1 MLIRQ
6 RKTTIRPPWNP
17 DPYTIT
23 KVKGSQITATRGEEK
38 KVRNLKKFKLLKER
52 PADLRPRR
60 SSKAV
65 LEEDSDWDFDL
76 KRKKSR
82 EEEAGP
88 AGVGEPDSSFDEA
101 DYEIT
106 YRPDLG
112 EEQQS
117 VQTKEQET
125 GKVYTRS
132 GREVRPRQRLG
143 EVEKDRLSP
152 RNRKRKKTEAKKAQK
167 EGRK

>member
-6 RKTTIRPPWNP
+6 KKTTIRPPWNP

-38 KVRNLKKFKLLKER
+38 KVRNVKKFKLLKER
-52 PADLRPRR
+52 PANLRPRR
-60 SSKAV
+60 SGKEV

-76 KRKKSR
+76 GRRKPM
-82 EEEAGP
+82 EEEVGP
-88 AGVGEPDSSFDEA
+88 ARDGEPESSFDEA

-106 YRPDLG
+106 SGPDLV
-112 EEQQS
+112 EEQQR
-117 VQTKEQET
+117 VQSREQET
-125 GKVYTRS
+125 KKIYTRS
-132 GREVRPRQRLG
+132 GREVRPRERL
-143 EVEKDRLSP
+143 VETEKVRLSP
-152 RNRKRKKTEAKKAQK
+152 RNRKRKMTEAKRAQK